1 MQLKK
6 LDFIGSTVEEAI
18 EKGLSIFNRTRDHV
32 DVEVLDTG
40 SKGIF
45 GIGAKPAKV
54 RMSLKPGDKLFDD
67 PEEEGEEF
75 ESEVPEPAETKTDR
89 NPSENM
95 VVFNQNRD

>member
-45 GIGAKPAKV
+45 GIGSKPAKV
-54 RMSLKPGDKLFDD
+54 RMSLKPGDKLFDEPD
-67 PEEEGEEF
+67 EDEEF
-75 ESEVPEPAETKTDR
+75 EAGVPAPAPAKAAKK
-89 NPSENM
+89 PSEKP
-95 VVFNQNRD
+95 VVKAESE